1 MKGIISYGAYIPY
14 NRLQRKK
21 IGEFFGSR
29 SSSGEKAVAGYDED
43 SVSMGVEAALD
54 CLQNSASSNNV
65 DAIYF
70 ATTST
75 PYKEKGSVA
84 TIAAALQ
91 FKEKMFEELKPL
103 LL

>member
-21 IGEFFGSR
+21 IGEFYGKSR

-54 CLQNSASSNNV
+54 CLQEYASP
-65 DAIYF
+65 I
-70 ATTST
+70 
-75 PYKEKGSVA
+75 
-84 TIAAALQ
+84 
-91 FKEKMFEELKPL
+91 M
-103 LL
+103 